1 MLPRNPR
8 KTELKMSSFDRVWP
22 ETGER
27 KGAFDQILSSWF
39 LDSSAKNLL
48 ASHILRTLP
57 LQEFQE
63 TVKHGFFQEEDCKYL
78 PVFYKQQLPSRQS
91 TKAFL
96 SFRKMNKPGLK
107 YGYVLVRFDGV
118 DKAPSLE
125 V

>member
-1 MLPRNPR
+1 
-8 KTELKMSSFDRVWP
+8 MSSFDRIWP
-22 ETGER
+22 ETGEK

-78 PVFYKQQLPSRQS
+78 PIFYKQQLPSRQS